1 MILQDHVINSQE
13 RIMQVDG
20 AEDIDEN
27 DGDFDADV
35 SDDSSNMSFTG
46 TRCPICDEPTK
57 MHKSYHL
64 ASRHFKQR
72 LGEALANAASTD
84 PLVKGFKCPDCHQDF
99 KTRINLWTHY
109 LGKHRYGDKWTA
121 ELLAAQ
127 AASVKQ
133 EGFEQ
138 PSSQM
143 SPAVSISSVTAPSPV
158 PMSPIVKSEPVTIQD
173 MDSENEK
180 VKTPK
185 KCRTSL
191 DGGITSSAGKRLDF
205 WCDLC
210 QSVISNLARIPHF
223 ANVHLE
229 SRLKR
234 TLPTSGHF
242 SCPLCR
248 HEGKNFLNLSTHF
261 LGKHHEYMKTW
272 MREELDK
279 LETLAFEK
287 MSSDSSSLV
296 RHESDDGMELSVRLL
311 NDQLSYEITTTC
323 V

>member
-1 MILQDHVINSQE
+1 MNSQE

-20 AEDIDEN
+20 ANDIDEN
-27 DGDFDADV
+27 DDGDMDADV
-35 SDDSSNMSFTG
+35 SDDSSNMSFSG

-72 LGEALANAASTD
+72 LGEALVNAASTD

-121 ELLAAQ
+121 ELLASQ
-127 AASVKQ
+127 TASVKQ
-133 EGFEQ
+133 EVFEQ

-143 SPAVSISSVTAPSPV
+143 SPAMSVISVTAAPSPV
-158 PMSPIVKSEPVTIQD
+158 PISPIIKSEPVTIQD
-173 MDSENEK
+173 MEIENEK
-180 VKTPK
+180 MKTPK
-185 KCRTSL
+185 KSRPSL

-210 QSVISNLARIPHF
+210 QSVISNSARIPHF
-223 ANVHLE
+223 ANVHFE

-261 LGKHHEYMKTW
+261 LGKHQEYMKTW

-279 LETLAFEK
+279 LEAMAFEK
-287 MSSDSSSLV
+287 MTSESLSSTVKHELSSDDEM
-296 RHESDDGMELSVRLL
+296 ESTVRLPKVEL
-311 NDQLSYEITTTC
+311 LRT
-323 V
+323 